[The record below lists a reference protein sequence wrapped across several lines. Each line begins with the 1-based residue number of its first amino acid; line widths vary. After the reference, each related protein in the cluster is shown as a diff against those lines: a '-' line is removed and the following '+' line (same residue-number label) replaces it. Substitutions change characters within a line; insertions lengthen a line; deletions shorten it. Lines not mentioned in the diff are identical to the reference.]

1 MCGVLMSD
9 GSSLPGRE
17 HNCVR
22 GLSTDVLGR
31 AQWCNAWLENAASFP
46 RPYCCV
52 GSQGPRVPGACCS
65 QKDGLSL
72 AHISLGSQSRSSHSA
87 KRPICPVAPITG
99 AQLLQ
104 PPTLRTVALGHGALE
119 AMACEMC
126 PVGKEGDLAFVTSFC
141 PAGSGLKGF

>member
-1 MCGVLMSD
+1 MTGVLCRG
-9 GSSLPGRE
+9 GSTTVSE
-17 HNCVR
+17 ASAQTSWAE
-22 GLSTDVLGR
+22 LSGAMLGWR
-31 AQWCNAWLENAASFP
+31 TQPRSH